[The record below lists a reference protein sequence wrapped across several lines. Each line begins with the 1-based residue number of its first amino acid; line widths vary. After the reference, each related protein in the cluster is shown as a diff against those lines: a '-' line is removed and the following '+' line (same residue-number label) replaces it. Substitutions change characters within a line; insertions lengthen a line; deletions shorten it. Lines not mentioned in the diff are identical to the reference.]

1 MPLNIDFQQILL
13 HLLNFVI
20 LFAILYFFLYGPV
33 KKFMDGRTVQYREM
47 DEKARKDADD
57 AAKAKNEYESRL
69 AAAEK
74 EIDNEKKA
82 ARRSIAEQTEKSMD
96 AAKQEAARI
105 IDAANKKAET
115 DRERIIEQAGEDI
128 AGMVADATEKLVL
141 KSSASDSYD
150 SFLEAALGVNEDG
163 E

>member
-33 KKFMDGRTVQYREM
+33 KKFMDSRTEQYREM
-47 DEKARKDADD
+47 DEKARKDAGD
-57 AAKAKNEYESRL
+57 AAKAKTEYETRL
-69 AAAEK
+69 AAARK

-82 ARRSIAEQTEKSMD
+82 ARRSIDEQTEKSID
-96 AAKQEAARI
+96 AAKREAGRI

-115 DRERIIEQAGEDI
+115 DRKRIIEQAGEDI
-128 AGMVADATEKLVL
+128 ADMVADATEKLVL

-150 SFLEAALGVNEDG
+150 SFLEAALGGERNE
-163 E
+163 

>member
-33 KKFMDGRTVQYREM
+33 KKFMDGRTEQYREM
-47 DEKARKDADD
+47 NDKARKDADD
-57 AAKAKNEYESRL
+57 AAKAKNEYETRL
-69 AAAEK
+69 AAARK

-82 ARRSIAEQTEKSMD
+82 ARRSIAEQTEKSID

-150 SFLEAALGVNEDG
+150 SFLEAALGGERNE
-163 E
+163 